1 MIYRQ
6 TKNLANGF
14 LHVSLSVILWK
25 QLCSMHHSNRKAG
38 FTCTSVLMVI
48 SFVEHCFSCF
58 KPYLTLFL
66 HFVRLSVLCY
76 IFTSSYFLLLL
87 FPPMTSHIINVLLTV
102 FLYHFSFSTLNFII
116 YHKDLEIF
124 ARKFT
129 IKCKAVNIHTNL
141 F

>member
-102 FLYHFSFSTLNFII
+102 FFVSIFFQYSELHNISQRPGNLCQKI
-116 YHKDLEIF
+116 YNK
-124 ARKFT
+124 
-129 IKCKAVNIHTNL
+129 V
-141 F
+141 